1 MASGLVNPQQAKL
14 LGATERGRLASHFPG
29 QGMFSFSAK
38 ALFQG
43 EDKICSFQNAPC
55 GNHTTFQRGSSQHIV
70 SRLETTLPA
79 PHSPTQI
86 ACSLLSEHRF
96 STSNDSA

>member
-14 LGATERGRLASHFPG
+14 LGAAERARVALYFPG

-38 ALFQG
+38 AFFQG

-55 GNHTTFQRGSSQHIV
+55 GNHTAFQRGSSQHIV
-70 SRLETTLPA
+70 SRLETTLP
-79 PHSPTQI
+79 PLVLQP
-86 ACSLLSEHRF
+86 R
-96 STSNDSA
+96 